1 MAKSRKDNKGRVLR
15 KGESQRKSDLRYIYQ
30 YTDPNGSRRVIYAN
44 DLLELREKEK
54 QLVRDQL
61 DGIDSYCAG
70 KATLNYVFDRYIST
84 KYNLK
89 EHTRANYKYMYDH
102 CVRNTFGKRMIADI
116 KYSDVKFFY
125 YSLING
131 GGLKTNTLDTIHTV
145 LHPTFEMAVRD
156 GVIRNNPSDRVMAEI
171 KQGFGKNKGIRHSLT
186 LEQQRAFLNYVA
198 DSPVYCHWLPL
209 FTVLFG
215 TGCRIGEVIG
225 LRWEDLDYEKRLISI
240 NHSVIYMFMEN
251 GKSEFHVS
259 SPKTEAGVRVI
270 PMMDAVYQAFQDEYE
285 VQKENGF
292 NVTVVDGMS
301 GFIFAN
307 REGKLL
313 NPSVINRAIR
323 RIYEAYNTKEILK
336 AKKERRQPLL
346 IPHFSCHHIRHTF
359 CTRFCENETNLKVIQ
374 SIMGHANIE
383 TTMDIYA
390 EATELKKQEA
400 IKALEHSNN
409 IF

>member
-1 MAKSRKDNKGRVLR
+1 MFAGASLDENSGAFCELK
-15 KGESQRKSDLRYIYQ
+15 
-30 YTDPNGSRRVIYAN
+30 AN
-44 DLLELREKEK
+44 FFRLILT
-54 QLVRDQL
+54 
-61 DGIDSYCAG
+61 
-70 KATLNYVFDRYIST
+70 KA
-84 KYNLK
+84 
-89 EHTRANYKYMYDH
+89 
-102 CVRNTFGKRMIADI
+102 
-116 KYSDVKFFY
+116 
-125 YSLING
+125 
-131 GGLKTNTLDTIHTV
+131 
-145 LHPTFEMAVRD
+145 
-156 GVIRNNPSDRVMAEI
+156 
-171 KQGFGKNKGIRHSLT
+171 
-186 LEQQRAFLNYVA
+186 
-198 DSPVYCHWLPL
+198 
-209 FTVLFG
+209 
-215 TGCRIGEVIG
+215 EVIG

-323 RIYEAYNTKEILK
+323 RIYEAYNTEEILK

>member
-30 YTDPNGSRRVIYAN
+30 YTDPNGIRRVIYAK

-54 QLVRDQL
+54 RLIRDQL
-61 DGIDSYCAG
+61 DGIDTYCSG

-89 EHTRANYKYMYDH
+89 EHTKANYKYMYDH
-102 CVRNTFGKRMIADI
+102 CVRETFGKRVIADI

-125 YSLING
+125 YSLMNE
-131 GGLKTNTLDTIHTV
+131 GGLKINTLDTIHTV
-145 LHPTFEMAVRD
+145 LHPTFAMAVRD
-156 GVIRNNPSDRVMAEI
+156 DVIRKNPTSGVMAEM
-171 KQGFGKNKGIRHSLT
+171 KQGFGKNKGIRHALT
-186 LEQQRAFLNYVA
+186 VDQQRAFLEYVA
-198 DSPVYCHWLPL
+198 KNPIYSHWLPL

-251 GKSEFHVS
+251 RKSEFHVS
-259 SPKTEAGVRVI
+259 SPKTEAGIREI
-270 PMMDAVYQAFQDEYE
+270 PMMEAVYQAFQDEYE
-285 VQKENGF
+285 AQKETGF
-292 NVTVVDGMS
+292 NITVVDGMS
-301 GFIFAN
+301 GFIFKN
-307 REGKLL
+307 RNGNLL
-313 NPSVINRAIR
+313 NPSVINRAIK
-323 RIYEAYNTKEILK
+323 RIYEAYNAEEIIK
-336 AKKERRQPLL
+336 AKRESRRPLL
-346 IPHFSCHHIRHTF
+346 LPHFSCHHIRHTF

-390 EATELKKQEA
+390 EATELKKQDA
-400 IKALEHSNN
+400 IKALEHSSS